1 MLLMNRTIRSSTGT
15 GGDMVIDLPGEPIT
29 AELTD
34 NEGGEEME
42 MMEEEGAS
50 GSELNQLKDCRV
62 TLSRVDAGQS
72 PTFILPPMKDI
83 Q

>member
-1 MLLMNRTIRSSTGT
+1 
-15 GGDMVIDLPGEPIT
+15 MVIDLPGEPIT

-42 MMEEEGAS
+42 MMEQEGIS

-62 TLSRVDAGQS
+62 TLSRVDASGQ
-72 PTFILPPMKDI
+72 FANFYCHV